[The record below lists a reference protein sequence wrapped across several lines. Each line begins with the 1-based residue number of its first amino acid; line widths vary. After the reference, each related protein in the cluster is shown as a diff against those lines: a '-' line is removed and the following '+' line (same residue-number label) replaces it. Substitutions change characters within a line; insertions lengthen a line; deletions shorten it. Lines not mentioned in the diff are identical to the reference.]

1 MFEFANPKRFLE
13 LSGKVLPWVG
23 GVAIALLLLGLYMAL
38 FASPVDYQQGETVK
52 MMYIHVPSA
61 QMAMFC
67 YAFIAVSSGVALVWK
82 HPLADMAA
90 KATAPVGACFT
101 LLALATGSMWGKPM
115 WGTWWVWDARLTSVL
130 ILFFLYL
137 GYIALWEAI
146 EDPIKAA
153 KAAAVL
159 ALVGAINL
167 PIIKFSVEW
176 WNTLHQGSTVTKLG
190 RPSIDISMLI
200 PLLIMFGAFNFYFV
214 ASLFGRVR
222 CELLDQERR
231 THWVRDRVNKELA
244 RG

>member
-1 MFEFANPKRFLE
+1 MFEFANPKRFLD
-13 LSGKVLPWVG
+13 LSGKVLPWLWS
-23 GVAIALLLLGLYMAL
+23 VAIGLLIVGLYMAL
-38 FASPVDYQQGETVK
+38 FASPSDYQQGETVK

-67 YAFIAVSSGVALVWK
+67 YAFIALSSGVALVWK

-90 KATAPVGACFT
+90 KAAAPVGACFT

-167 PIIKFSVEW
+167 PIIKFSVDW
-176 WNTLHQGSTVTKLG
+176 WNTLHQPASLVKAGGPAIHPDL
-190 RPSIDISMLI
+190 LW
-200 PLLIMFGAFNFYFV
+200 PLLVMALAYM
-214 ASLFGRVR
+214 SLALSLIVLRMRTEILKRRVR
-222 CELLDQERR
+222 SLRMAQ
-231 THWVRDRVNKELA
+231 A
-244 RG
+244 RSQR